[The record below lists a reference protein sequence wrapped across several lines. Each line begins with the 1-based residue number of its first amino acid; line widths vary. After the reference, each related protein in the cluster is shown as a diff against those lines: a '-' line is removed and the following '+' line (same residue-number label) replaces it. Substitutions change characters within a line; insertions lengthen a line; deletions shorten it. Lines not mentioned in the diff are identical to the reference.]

1 MEVTDLTLSVHK
13 CDLLKRSVAVSTTA
27 HEERR
32 TAMVNAAD
40 YFVFVRCI
48 HCLTRYATFANRVDR
63 KDHTRRVGRGITQDE

>member
-1 MEVTDLTLSVHK
+1 MAKEECS
-13 CDLLKRSVAVSTTA
+13 KRSVAVSTTA

-48 HCLTRYATFANRVDR
+48 HCLTRYATFANRADR
-63 KDHTRRVGRGITQDE
+63 KDYTRKVGQGITQDE